1 MRYTFNFDENFN
13 KNNENLKS
21 KNIQKHFKIYNIISN
36 YGNSLAVVMTLA
48 LYLLTIIISSYN
60 NDFILNNLHFIL
72 KIILCFCIS
81 KIIFQILEI
90 FFNVEKIYYQ
100 ITDFLGFDI
109 FVRNLTVFNDSENDK
124 LKESEIVPAIK
135 IEYDIKKE
143 SNQKF
148 ALIFQMPDETFKVV
162 DIIDCDG
169 FKTQVEKKIYSDK
182 ILKCIR
188 ETENKCVDENG
199 LLLAKI
205 VLLNNDSINTNEI
218 ITKNDIDEHLLLT
231 EIFFFPFVHKKG
243 EGNV

>member
-36 YGNSLAVVMTLA
+36 YGNSLAVVITLV
-48 LYLLTIIISSYN
+48 LYLLTIIISSY
-60 NDFILNNLHFIL
+60 NNLHFIL

-182 ILKCIR
+182 ILKCIN
-188 ETENKCVDENG
+188 ETENKCVDEQG
-199 LLLAKI
+199 LLWAKRRDFLMKS
-205 VLLNNDSINTNEI
+205 LL
-218 ITKNDIDEHLLLT
+218 
-231 EIFFFPFVHKKG
+231 FFVKTI
-243 EGNV
+243 